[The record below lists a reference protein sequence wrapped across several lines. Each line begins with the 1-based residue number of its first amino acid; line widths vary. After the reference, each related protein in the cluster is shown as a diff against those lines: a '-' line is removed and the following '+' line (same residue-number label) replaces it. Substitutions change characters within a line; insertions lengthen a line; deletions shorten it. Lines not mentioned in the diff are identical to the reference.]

1 MPIRRIVVSKA
12 SFIYLSQEDAI
23 KYGAADVAATNRDV
37 ERTVVLTYQGK
48 AIEAPT
54 ATLFWDVDPD
64 KLKGPFVG
72 YPSKKRA
79 NIHAGFLDDD
89 GVKKVAIKNIPS
101 NPDNP
106 KNGYGPRAS
115 GLVTILDSESG
126 YPLALMDAM
135 VISCMRT
142 GCLGALGV
150 KYLRSSTATTVALIG
165 VGPINQAAI
174 LATADVMPELKKAYV
189 FDFDDGRARK
199 FADKFSAQ
207 LGIEIVVCA
216 TAKDAIVDADVVIPA
231 TSVQNKDAAYIEY
244 GWLKKGALFVDL
256 SLWDAKYEVF
266 EKADAMFTNS
276 DLVMERKTM
285 TPACL
290 VTEGI
295 TTEEKLIDIGG
306 VISGETAGRR
316 SDRDIIVYFARGMA
330 LYDVMSG
337 YRVYE
342 NARKA
347 QEAPELS
354 LWEQEFWL

>member
-1 MPIRRIVVSKA
+1 MSSA
-12 SFIYLSQEDAI
+12 SFIYLSQEEAI
-23 KYGAADVAATNRDV
+23 KHGADDVAATVADV

-54 ATLFWDVDPD
+54 ATLFWDVDPAV
-64 KLKGPFVG
+64 LKGGFVG

-79 NIHAGFLDDD
+79 NIHAGYIDDD

-101 NPDNP
+101 NPDNL
-106 KNGYGPRAS
+106 KNGHGPRAS
-115 GLVTILDSESG
+115 GLVTILHPESG
-126 YPLALMDAM
+126 YPLAVMDAM

-150 KYLRSSTATTVALIG
+150 KYLRSAQAATAGFIG
-165 VGPINQAAI
+165 VGPVNQAAI
-174 LATADVMPELKKAYV
+174 MGIAEVMPELERAYV
-189 FDFDDGRARK
+189 FDYDTERAQR
-199 FADKFSAQ
+199 FADKFSRQ
-207 LGIEIVVCA
+207 LNIEIVVCA
-216 TAKDAIVDADVVIPA
+216 SAKEAIVDADVVVPA

-244 GWLKKGALFVDL
+244 SWLKKGALFVDL

-276 DLVMERKTM
+276 DLVMERTTM

-290 VTEGI
+290 VAEQV
-295 TTEEKLIDIGG
+295 TTEDKLVDIGG
-306 VISGETAGRR
+306 VILGQSRGRAA
-316 SDRDIIVYFARGMA
+316 DDDIIIYFARGMA

-342 NARKA
+342 NAKQA
-347 QEAPELS
+347 GQGQTLS
-354 LWEQEFWL
+354 LWEGEYWL

>member
-1 MPIRRIVVSKA
+1 MSKA

-54 ATLFWDVDPD
+54 ATLFWDVDPNALR
-64 KLKGPFVG
+64 KPFVG

-79 NIHAGFLDDD
+79 NIHAGFLDDG

-150 KYLRSSTATTVALIG
+150 KYLRSSKASTAAFIG

-174 LATADVMPELKKAYV
+174 QATADVMPELKKVYV
-189 FDFDDGRARK
+189 FDFDASRARK

-207 LGIEIVVCA
+207 LGIEIEVA
-216 TAKDAIVDADVVIPA
+216 ASAKDAVVGADIVVPA

-244 GWLKKGALFVDL
+244 AWLKKGALFVDL

-266 EKADAMFTNS
+266 EKADALFTNS

-295 TTEEKLIDIGG
+295 VAEDRLVDIGG
-306 VISGETAGRR
+306 VILGETEGRR
-316 SDRDIIVYFARGMA
+316 GDDDIIVYFARGMA

-342 NARKA
+342 NAKKM
-347 QEAPELS
+347 QGAPQLN
-354 LWEQEFWL
+354 LWEREFWL

>member
-1 MPIRRIVVSKA
+1 MSSA
-12 SFIYLSQEDAI
+12 SFIYLSQEDAVRH
-23 KYGAADVAATNRDV
+23 GAGDVVATVEDV

-54 ATLFWDVDPD
+54 ATLFWDVDPAV
-64 KLKGPFVG
+64 LKGGFVG

-79 NIHAGFLDDD
+79 NIHAGYLDDN

-101 NPDNP
+101 NPDNVR
-106 KNGYGPRAS
+106 NGYGPRAS
-115 GLVTILDSESG
+115 GLVTILHPESG
-126 YPLALMDAM
+126 YPLAVMDAM

-150 KYLRSSTATTVALIG
+150 KYLRSSKACTAAFLG
-165 VGPINQAAI
+165 VGPVNQAA
-174 LATADVMPELKKAYV
+174 LMATAAVMPELRKVYV
-189 FDFDDGRARK
+189 YDLDAERAGR
-199 FADKFSAQ
+199 FAEKFSRQ
-207 LGIEIVVCA
+207 LGIEIDVCA
-216 TAKDAIVDADVVIPA
+216 SAKQAIVDADVIVPA
-231 TSVQNKDAAYIEY
+231 TSVQNKQAAYIEY
-244 GWLKKGALFVDL
+244 DWLKKGALFVDL

-290 VTEGI
+290 VAEGVATEAQ
-295 TTEEKLIDIGG
+295 LVDIGG
-306 VISGETAGRR
+306 VILGEAAGRSR
-316 SDRDIIVYFARGMA
+316 DDDIIVYFARGMA

-342 NARKA
+342 NALKA
-347 QEAPELS
+347 GAGQS
-354 LWEQEFWL
+354 LTLWNGDYWL

>member
-1 MPIRRIVVSKA
+1 MSAA

-23 KYGAADVAATNRDV
+23 KHGAADVVATMADV

-54 ATLFWDVDPD
+54 ATLFWDIDPAILR
-64 KLKGPFVG
+64 KPFIG

-79 NIHAGFLDDD
+79 NIHAGYIDDD

-106 KNGYGPRAS
+106 ANGYGPRAS
-115 GLVTILDSESG
+115 GLITVLHPESG
-126 YPLALMDAM
+126 YPIAVMDAM

-150 KYLRSSTATTVALIG
+150 KYLRASKARTAAFIG
-165 VGPINQAAI
+165 VGPVNQAAI
-174 LATADVMPELKKAYV
+174 MATAQVMPELQRAYV
-189 FDFDDGRARK
+189 FDFDKARAQRY
-199 FADKFSAQ
+199 ANKFSSE
-207 LGIEIVVCA
+207 LGVEIVVCDS
-216 TAKDAIVDADVVIPA
+216 AKAAIVDADVVVPA
-231 TSVQNKDAAYIEY
+231 TSVQNKDGAYIEY
-244 GWLKKGALFVDL
+244 SWLKKGALLVDL

-276 DLVMERKTM
+276 DLALDRTTM

-290 VTEGI
+290 IAEGI
-295 TTEEKLIDIGG
+295 TTPDKLVDLGG
-306 VISGETAGRR
+306 VILGKLRGRT
-316 SDRDIIVYFARGMA
+316 SDDEIIVYFARGMA

-337 YRVYE
+337 HRVYE
-342 NARKA
+342 NARKSG
-347 QEAPELS
+347 QGQLLS
-354 LWEQEFWL
+354 LWQNEFWL

>member
-1 MPIRRIVVSKA
+1 VSKA
-12 SFIYLSQEDAI
+12 SFLYLSQEDAI
-23 KYGAADVAATNRDV
+23 KYGAADVTATNSDV

-54 ATLFWDVDPD
+54 ATLFWDVDPE
-64 KLKGPFVG
+64 KLKRPFVG

-115 GLVTILDSESG
+115 GLVTILDAESG
-126 YPLALMDAM
+126 YPVAVMDAM

-150 KYLRSSTATTVALIG
+150 KYLRSSKAATVALIG

-174 LATADVMPELKKAYV
+174 QATADVMPELTKAYV
-189 FDFDDGRARK
+189 FDFDESRAHK
-199 FADKFSAQ
+199 FAEKFSRQ
-207 LGIEIVVCA
+207 LDIEIVVA
-216 TAKDAIVDADVVIPA
+216 ASAKEAIVEADVIISA

-244 GWLKKGALFVDL
+244 DWLKKGALFVDL

-290 VTEGI
+290 VAEGV
-295 TTEEKLIDIGG
+295 TTEEKLVDIGG
-306 VISGETAGRR
+306 VILGETGGRR
-316 SDRDIIVYFARGMA
+316 HDDDIVVYFARGMA

-342 NARKA
+342 NAKKA
-347 QEAPELS
+347 NGVLELS